1 MSNEVWRGFR
11 SLQCVPCPT
20 SHTTHRLKSSFW
32 SSTEKMATVMV
43 PSVRADSQRADDP
56 EAYAL
61 QDGDIVIVNSTIEEP
76 LLPEDR
82 WEGTPYR
89 YRTTSTYRNFA
100 GYACCF
106 CLVLFF
112 LLFFL
117 IPRTPE
123 FSSDFN
129 TSIVSTNPFIMQQ
142 TYSVYNP
149 NPYSLTVDSIKTML
163 VTQASID
170 IGGILTTFPVVGLG
184 SFPPGVKEF
193 TVPSTGWNDMAIY
206 YNLNTT
212 ANSGRAISANV
223 AQCCKSD
230 STFVTTGSFDMSTSV
245 HDYDGVSLGT
255 LLTLV
260 TCEGPR
266 CQ

>member
-1 MSNEVWRGFR
+1 
-11 SLQCVPCPT
+11 
-20 SHTTHRLKSSFW
+20 
-32 SSTEKMATVMV
+32 MV
-43 PSVRADSQRADDP
+43 PSVKADDP
-56 EAYAL
+56 EAYAVR
-61 QDGDIVIVNSTIEEP
+61 DGDVIVVHQSTMDEP

-82 WEGTPYR
+82 WSTPYR

-129 TSIVSTNPFIMQQ
+129 TSVISANPFIMQQ

-163 VTQASID
+163 VTRATID
-170 IGGILTTFPVVGLG
+170 VAGVLTTSSVVGLG
-184 SFPPGVKEF
+184 AFPPGVKEF
-193 TVPSTGWNDMAIY
+193 TIPSTGWNDMAIY
-206 YNLNTT
+206 YNFSTT
-212 ANSGRAISANV
+212 ANSGRAISASV
-223 AQCCKSD
+223 AQCCKSN

-266 CQ
+266 CE